1 MKRTMFVTVAAV
13 TIVIA
18 MVGGVFAA
26 GSLTS
31 NVAVN
36 AQVKSMC
43 AQQQNGVFLATDIQI
58 DPSAGLQ
65 TFSPATDEILQCS
78 KNASVLIDAQT
89 GNGSGPLTICDPN
102 TGVNGTLTG
111 TGGLTIAYTFKCN
124 NADATGHLIGTG
136 FGSNNPLGLRV
147 SISAAAAAAADI
159 AGLNYQ
165 DTVKLTINY

>member
-1 MKRTMFVTVAAV
+1 MKRTMLVAVAAV

-18 MVGGVFAA
+18 MVGGAFA
-26 GSLTS
+26 GTLTP
-31 NVAVN
+31 NVVVN

-43 AQQQNGVFLATDIQI
+43 TQLQNGIFSASDIQI
-58 DPSAGLQ
+58 DPSLGAQ

-89 GNGSGPLTICDPN
+89 GNGSGPLTVCDPS
-102 TGVNGTLTG
+102 TGVGGTLTG
-111 TGGLTIAYTFKCN
+111 VGGLTIAYTLKCN
-124 NADATGHLIGTG
+124 NADVNGHLLGTG

-147 SISAAAAAAADI
+147 SIPAAAAAAADI
-159 AGLNYQ
+159 AGNNYQ